1 MNPEN
6 QSGEEGVRL
15 QRQGSS
21 TFGQ

>member
-6 QSGEEGVRL
+6 QSGEEGIGL